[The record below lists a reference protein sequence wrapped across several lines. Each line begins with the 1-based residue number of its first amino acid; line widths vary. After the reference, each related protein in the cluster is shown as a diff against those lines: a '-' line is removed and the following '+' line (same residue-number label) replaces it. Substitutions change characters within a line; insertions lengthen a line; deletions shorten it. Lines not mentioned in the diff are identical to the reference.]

1 MQIIHDAAEAAPKG
15 VSGKYLLNIKATGE
29 EKGIVYL
36 NTEDDYRDPRNV
48 TVAIHPKIVSDL
60 TQKFGGD
67 LQTVLL
73 GKSLSVEGTAKRIKI
88 NFISG
93 NRPPTKYYYQ
103 THIRVTNSD
112 QISEQIN

>member
-103 THIRVTNSD
+103 THIRIKSTD
-112 QISEQIN
+112 QIDLI